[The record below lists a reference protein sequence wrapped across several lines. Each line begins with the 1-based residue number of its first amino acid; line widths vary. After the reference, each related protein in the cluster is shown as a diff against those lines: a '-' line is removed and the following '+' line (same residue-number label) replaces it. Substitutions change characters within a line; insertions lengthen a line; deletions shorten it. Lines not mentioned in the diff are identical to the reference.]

1 MRYDG
6 RLWSASYK
14 SCLLSLENVAAK
26 EEALF
31 TGQID
36 PLVPPVMLIGIRS
49 LRKTRQIFDSIRRDK
64 LRLTR
69 ELGEVSRVVE

>member
-31 TGQID
+31 TGQTD
-36 PLVPPVMLIGIRS
+36 PLVPSVMLIGVQS
-49 LRKTRQIFDSIRRDK
+49 LSKTRQTFDCIRRDN

-69 ELGEVSRVVE
+69 ELGEVSRVV